1 MWAGAWSLTLPGAR
15 STTDLVGALL
25 AWAGLGIDLAG
36 AGGAVVLGRGC
47 LSLSGCWSAL
57 ALVPRGRQAGCFGRS
72 RGALLVCRCCG
83 VALDLGV
90 CRDLSRSVVM
100 LKMVS
105 KKSVLLL
112 GAVLAL
118 CAFVLPSVASAASWA
133 PVGTTDG
140 RIDSGNLGFSLP
152 INGSG
157 SFCTASSFNVTVD
170 TAAVATI
177 TSASFANCHGDLGG
191 GVGCTTTA
199 TGTNFPWRVTVPDTT
214 DIIIHG
220 VDIDVYFETTPNTL
234 NECPQTGANI
244 RLTGTV
250 TASFTPGAAGNRTF
264 DFGSTLPG
272 FTAHIPG
279 VGTVGAVARGRA
291 VATGLLN
298 VVM

>member
-1 MWAGAWSLTLPGAR
+1 
-15 STTDLVGALL
+15 
-25 AWAGLGIDLAG
+25 
-36 AGGAVVLGRGC
+36 
-47 LSLSGCWSAL
+47 
-57 ALVPRGRQAGCFGRS
+57 
-72 RGALLVCRCCG
+72 
-83 VALDLGV
+83 
-90 CRDLSRSVVM
+90 M

-105 KKSVLLL
+105 KKSLLLL

-140 RIDSGNLGFSLP
+140 RIDSGNLGFSLAA
-152 INGSG
+152 NSSG
-157 SFCTASSFNVTVD
+157 STCSASSFSVTVD
-170 TAAVATI
+170 SAAVATI
-177 TSASFANCHGDLGG
+177 TGGTFANCHGDLGTA
-191 GVGCTTTA
+191 VGCTTTA

-220 VDIDVYFETTPNTL
+220 VDVDVYFETTPGTL
-234 NECPQTGANI
+234 GECAQTGGNI

-250 TASFTPGAAGNRTF
+250 TAAFTPGAAGNRTF
-264 DFGSTLPG
+264 DFSNTVLPG

-279 VGTVGAVARGRA
+279 VGTVGAAARGRA

>member
-1 MWAGAWSLTLPGAR
+1 
-15 STTDLVGALL
+15 
-25 AWAGLGIDLAG
+25 
-36 AGGAVVLGRGC
+36 
-47 LSLSGCWSAL
+47 
-57 ALVPRGRQAGCFGRS
+57 
-72 RGALLVCRCCG
+72 
-83 VALDLGV
+83 
-90 CRDLSRSVVM
+90 M

-105 KKSVLLL
+105 KNSLLL
-112 GAVLAL
+112 WGAVLAL

-140 RIDSGNLGFSLP
+140 RIDSGNLGFSIAP
-152 INGSG
+152 GGVGSG
-157 SFCTASSFNVTVD
+157 SFCTASSFNVTVHS
-170 TAAVATI
+170 AAVATI
-177 TSASFANCHGDLGG
+177 TSASFANCHGDLGASS
-191 GVGCTTTA
+191 GCTITA

-220 VDIDVYFETTPNTL
+220 VDIDNYFETTPGTL
-234 NECPQTGANI
+234 NECAQTGLTV

-264 DFGSTLPG
+264 DFGSGLSPA

-279 VGTVGAVARGRA
+279 AGSFNAAPRGRA